1 MMSSATATPT
11 ATAPT
16 TPPRAVAP
24 RRARSVR
31 MSTVLRFLV
40 AVAATALFIAPV
52 LWMVTTAFKTPNQAF
67 SQTPVFLFT
76 PTTDNFTEV
85 FGGSQFGYALV
96 NSLQVSIISSLLAVL
111 LGSGIAYPL
120 ARFRFR
126 GKQQLSTWILSLRII
141 PPIVTIIP
149 LFLMMRAVQLNGTL
163 LSIILL
169 HTFMNLPLAVWLLR
183 GFYAEVPKELEE
195 AAAIDGLSRLA
206 TFVRIV
212 LPLAMPGVAST
223 ALLSFVFSWNEFL
236 FANIL
241 SGAYTRTATVALTEF
256 VTPVGTEWTRIMA
269 AGTIVAVPVW
279 LAALAAQKY
288 LVRGLTLGAVK

>member
-1 MMSSATATPT
+1 MMTSATVPANQARVSPT
-11 ATAPT
+11 ARRTSWSTA
-16 TPPRAVAP
+16 
-24 RRARSVR
+24 
-31 MSTVLRFLV
+31 LRFLI
-40 AVAATALFIAPV
+40 AAGATAGFIGPV
-52 LWMVTTAFKTPNQAF
+52 LWMVATAFKTSNQAF
-67 SQTPVFLFT
+67 SQDPVFLFT
-76 PTTDNFTEV
+76 PTLDNFAQV
-85 FGGSQFGYALV
+85 LGGSQFGYALI
-96 NSLQVSIISSLLAVL
+96 NSLQVSGISALLAVL

-120 ARFRFR
+120 AKFRFR
-126 GKQQLSTWILSLRII
+126 GKQQLSSWILSLRII

-149 LFLMMRAVQLNGTL
+149 LFLMMRSVGLNGTL

-206 TFVRIV
+206 TFFRIV

>member
-1 MMSSATATPT
+1 MTSTTVHTRTRLTHTAT
-11 ATAPT
+11 
-16 TPPRAVAP
+16 
-24 RRARSVR
+24 RRARGTKGWSTGVR
-31 MSTVLRFLV
+31 FVIALI
-40 AVAATALFIAPV
+40 ATAGFVAPI
-52 LWMVTTAFKTPNQAF
+52 LWMVMTAFKTSNQAF
-67 SQTPVFLFT
+67 SQEPVFFFA
-76 PTTDNFTEV
+76 PTLENFAQV
-85 FGGSQFGYALV
+85 FGRSQFGYALV
-96 NSLQVSIISSLLAVL
+96 NSIQVSGISALLAIL

-120 ARFRFR
+120 ARFRFK

-149 LFLMMRAVQLNGTL
+149 LFLMMRTIGLNGTL

-183 GFYAEVPKELEE
+183 GFYADVPKELEE
-195 AAAIDGLSRLA
+195 AACIDGLNRLGI
-206 TFVRIV
+206 FFRIV

>member
-1 MMSSATATPT
+1 MTSTTADPRMRFTDTPT
-11 ATAPT
+11 
-16 TPPRAVAP
+16 
-24 RRARSVR
+24 RRARR
-31 MSTVLRFLV
+31 TKGWSTGARFVIALV
-40 AVAATALFIAPV
+40 ATAAFVAPI
-52 LWMVTTAFKTPNQAF
+52 LWMVMTAFKTSNQAF
-67 SQTPVFLFT
+67 SQDPVFFFT
-76 PTTDNFTEV
+76 PTLDNFAQV
-85 FGGSQFGYALV
+85 VGRSQFGYALV
-96 NSLQVSIISSLLAVL
+96 NSVQVSGISALLAIL

-120 ARFRFR
+120 ARFRFK

-149 LFLMMRAVQLNGTL
+149 LFLMMRTIGLNGTL

-183 GFYAEVPKELEE
+183 GFYADVPKELEE
-195 AAAIDGLSRLA
+195 AACIDGLNRLGI
-206 TFVRIV
+206 FFRIV

>member
-1 MMSSATATPT
+1 MLAT
-11 ATAPT
+11 
-16 TPPRAVAP
+16 VA
-24 RRARSVR
+24 
-31 MSTVLRFLV
+31 
-40 AVAATALFIAPV
+40 FIAPV
-52 LWMVTTAFKTPNQAF
+52 LWMVLTAFKTNNQAF
-67 SQTPVFLFT
+67 SQDPVFFFT
-76 PTTDNFTEV
+76 PTRDNFAEV
-85 FGGSQFGYALV
+85 LGRSQFGYALI
-96 NSLQVSIISSLLAVL
+96 NSLQVSGISAVLAIL

-120 ARFRFR
+120 ARSRFR
-126 GKQQLSTWILSLRII
+126 AKQQLSSWILSLRII

-149 LFLMMRAVQLNGTL
+149 LFLMMRTVGLNGTL

-183 GFYAEVPKELEE
+183 GFYADVPKELEE
-195 AAAIDGLSRLA
+195 AASIDGLSRLG
-206 TFVRIV
+206 TFFRIV

-223 ALLSFVFSWNEFL
+223 ALLCFVFSWNEFL

-279 LAALAAQKY
+279 IAALAAQKY

>member
-1 MMSSATATPT
+1 MFAAFVLAAVATAG
-11 ATAPT
+11 
-16 TPPRAVAP
+16 
-24 RRARSVR
+24 
-31 MSTVLRFLV
+31 
-40 AVAATALFIAPV
+40 FIAPI
-52 LWMVTTAFKTPNQAF
+52 LWMVLTAFKTSNQAF
-67 SQTPVFLFT
+67 SQDPVFVFT
-76 PTTDNFTEV
+76 PTLDNFTQV
-85 FGGSQFGYALV
+85 FVGSQFGYALV
-96 NSLQVSIISSLLAVL
+96 NSLQVSIISALLAVL

-120 ARFRFR
+120 ARFNFR
-126 GKQQLSTWILSLRII
+126 GKQQLGTWILSLRII

-149 LFLMMRAVQLNGTL
+149 LFLMMSSVGLNGTL

-183 GFYAEVPKELEE
+183 GFYADVPKELEE
-195 AAAIDGLSRLA
+195 AASIDGLGRLS
-206 TFVRIV
+206 TFFRVV